1 MLSGCESPIYVID
14 GEKIIRGTTP
24 TNYFDVDLDLTEADV
39 IYITYEQNDEVV
51 FEKQKSDITIT
62 PERLSVELTQ
72 EDTLKLDDEYD
83 VKIQIRARLS
93 DGTAVAS
100 NIVKTNVSRVLKDG
114 VI

>member
-72 EDTLKLDDEYD
+72 EDTLQLDDEYD

>member
-1 MLSGCESPIYVID
+1 MLSGCESPIYVIN

-72 EDTLKLDDEYD
+72 EDTLKLDDGE
-83 VKIQIRARLS
+83 VLIQIRARLS

-100 NIVKTNVSRVLKDG
+100 NIVKTTASRILKDG